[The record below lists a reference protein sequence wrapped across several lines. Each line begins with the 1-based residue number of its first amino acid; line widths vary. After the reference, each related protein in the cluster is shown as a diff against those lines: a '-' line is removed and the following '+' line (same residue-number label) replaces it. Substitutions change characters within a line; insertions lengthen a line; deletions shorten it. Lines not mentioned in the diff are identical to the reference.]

1 MNFNNRSTRG
11 NFRSALLPFFVWLLI
26 NLVAMG
32 GLVIYQRAALLSEL
46 QAASFTL
53 HREASQRAG
62 QHDAHLTALSTIA
75 QSKARTADV
84 SQNDVFLEVAA
95 TITRFYP
102 RIDEIQLVPMDPAL
116 PVAGTR
122 ALEPEL
128 ADTIRAAIRSYRGL
142 P

>member
-1 MNFNNRSTRG
+1 MQFMNFNNRSTRG

-95 TITRFYP
+95 T
-102 RIDEIQLVPMDPAL
+102 
-116 PVAGTR
+116 
-122 ALEPEL
+122 
-128 ADTIRAAIRSYRGL
+128 
-142 P
+142 